1 LLPGLEVYPGGHAP
15 DLSKPDSFDFL
26 CNRLNGAW
34 RIPTLLLF
42 MSIHLRLESQSFLDI
57 FTIKVLPI
65 YSEIS
70 AIWNKPE

>member
-1 LLPGLEVYPGGHAP
+1 MPGLEVYPGGHAP

-65 YSEIS
+65 YSE
-70 AIWNKPE
+70 

>member
-1 LLPGLEVYPGGHAP
+1 
-15 DLSKPDSFDFL
+15 DSFDFL
-26 CNRLNGAW
+26 CNRLNGAWQVMHTAW